1 MALFRSFNEIVNSMR
16 DRLRLTQPN
25 LDTKPGTVSRD
36 LFIDIQAE
44 QIEKLHRAVILVA
57 EKQSPA
63 TATGAD
69 LDRWASNFGIPRKGG
84 SQANG
89 VAVFTTNELN
99 ADIPIPSNTVTT
111 AKNGITYRTIGN
123 FVMSVSNKNR
133 YAATASRLRR
143 LLNLAGVTDQYA
155 IEVPVQA
162 TSSGTNGNIGPYQLI
177 NSNLQEGLK
186 VTNLTSFSN
195 GDNSENDAAFRSR
208 VFASFSGANT
218 GTSSGYR
225 NAAISVTGVLDALV
239 VEPGNTLM
247 LRDGTET
254 IEVNDGSFRILNSGT
269 GGKVDI
275 YILGSSLQEQVES
288 YIYID
293 KSGNGDPTDD
303 RNVFIPG
310 ISFLDNTLTSEE
322 RRLLAFN
329 EGQIPFQPVDS
340 IISISGNQSGLLTEK
355 FTDVNGNVSGNYE
368 LVKDVNPDTG
378 GSPFGYDYIQYIS
391 GEKDVTGEVII
402 KQDIN
407 SVDPLRFTDA
417 QVIDSVYQDR
427 QITAENSR
435 VSSADRSIV
444 YLSHSPIVTVSRVT
458 NNTTGEVYII
468 ESQNINSD
476 TGLNED
482 GWIEI
487 SGKTLPTSADILS
500 VDYTWRQIF
509 DKYID
514 YNGDASPQA
523 FIDESVSDSID
534 WGVPNGVFIEESIIT
549 ESDDGFE
556 YQVETDYNVSRV
568 ISVYTRTETTAVVA
582 NLTDLDGETV
592 SGLTLAVS
600 DDAVDN
606 IISIQNSSG
615 LEVWN
620 TQLADGSFNNRVIY
634 LPSDSPVQDSE
645 TLTVYYNRVEF
656 FSVEN
661 TDGSFSNNIITL
673 PSEDILRGADVFDA
687 VQDTFLVEDSV
698 YVSYV
703 AEIDTVLPLI
713 SLTSLPISG
722 SDDTDRLS
730 DVDLALLETSNQPIF
745 FELDGVNR
753 SRITRFGPT
762 KLACSV
768 TGTVRAGKIK
778 ITGTT
783 LTRVNLTVLAGTNL
797 DGLTIDIK
805 DEVLEL
811 FNLDEAP
818 SALGIAR
825 VDSVTVPE
833 DSNVYDIAG
842 YSLDNNTYD
851 LSYASADTSLDA
863 LSFTLPST
871 SNNLEINPSSATEI
885 VISCLIYYDN
895 DFEDLYFPG
904 DKTVIS
910 DKVFGRINNLTVSSG
925 FRSSVGSIVGSIKV
939 EPANQPDTGISYSS
953 DYSFQAPKEGERI
966 TVRYSTNSLIADVTR
981 SIEDVRSITADVLV
995 KEAFDIEVDV
1005 AGEVLINEDASE
1017 SETQIIENVVSAV
1030 VNLLNTGTLG
1040 SIIDYSDII
1049 NVATSVTGVDSL
1061 NVSLFNESGKTGR
1074 KTFIKALDNQTIS
1087 AGNVTF
1093 ESVSRQDFR
1102 IT

>member
-1 MALFRSFNEIVNSMR
+1 MR

-69 LDRWASNFGIPRKGG
+69 LDRWASNFGISRRGG

-89 VAVFTTNELN
+89 IAVFTTNELN
-99 ADIPIPSNTVTT
+99 ADIPIPSNTVIT
-111 AKNGITYRTIGN
+111 AKNGVTYRTIGN
-123 FVMSVSNKNR
+123 YTMSVSDKNR
-133 YAATASRLRR
+133 YGAIASRLRR
-143 LLNLAGVTDQYA
+143 LLNLAGVTDTYA

-162 TSSGTNGNIGPYQLI
+162 TSAGTNGNIGPYQLI

-186 VTNLTSFSN
+186 VTNLTSFKN
-195 GDNSENDAAFRSR
+195 GNNSENDAAFRAR
-208 VFASFSGANT
+208 VFAAFSGANT
-218 GTSSGYR
+218 GTASGYR

-247 LRDGTET
+247 LRDGTKT

-303 RNVFIPG
+303 RNIFIPG

-329 EGQIPFQPVDS
+329 EGQIPLQPIDS
-340 IISISGNQSGLLTEK
+340 IISVSGNQSGLLTEK
-355 FTDVNGNVSGNYE
+355 FTDTNGNVFGNYE
-368 LVKDVNPDTG
+368 LVKDTNPDTG
-378 GSPFGYDYIQYIS
+378 GSPFGYDYLRFIS
-391 GEKDVTGEVII
+391 GQKDVTGEVII

-407 SVDPLRFTDA
+407 SVDPLRFTDV
-417 QVIDSVYQDR
+417 QIIESVYQDR
-427 QITAENSR
+427 QIVSENSR
-435 VSSADRSIV
+435 VSSADRSVV
-444 YLSHSPIVTVSRVT
+444 YLSHKPIVTVSRVT
-458 NNTTGEVYII
+458 NKTTGEVYVIK
-468 ESQNINSD
+468 SQNIDSD
-476 TGLNED
+476 TGLNEE
-482 GWIEI
+482 GSITI
-487 SGKTLPTSADILS
+487 SGKTLPTSTDILS
-500 VDYTWRQIF
+500 VDYTWRQVF

-514 YNGDASPQA
+514 YNGDYSPQS

-534 WGVPNGVFIEESIIT
+534 WGIPNGIFIEESLIT
-549 ESDDGFE
+549 ESSDGFE
-556 YQVETDYNVSRV
+556 YQVETEYNVSRV
-568 ISVYTRTETTAVVA
+568 ISVYTRTETTATVV

-592 SGLTLAVS
+592 SGLVLATT
-600 DDAVDN
+600 DNTVDN
-606 IISIQNSSG
+606 IISIQNASG

-620 TQLADGSFNNRVIY
+620 TKLADGSFNNRTIY
-634 LPSDSPVQDSE
+634 LPSDSPISNGE
-645 TLTVYYNRVEF
+645 TLTIYYNRIEF
-656 FSVEN
+656 FAVDD
-661 TDGSFSNNIITL
+661 TDGSFSNNVITM
-673 PSEDILRGADVFDA
+673 PSEDILTGAGVYD
-687 VQDTFLVEDSV
+687 QMIDTFLVGNEV

-703 AEIDTVLPLI
+703 AEIDTILPLI

-730 DVDLALLETSNQPIF
+730 DVNLALLDTSNQPVF
-745 FELDGVNR
+745 FDLAGTTR
-753 SRITRFGPT
+753 TRITRFGPT
-762 KLACSV
+762 RLSCSV
-768 TGTVRAGKIK
+768 TGTVKAGKIK

-783 LTRVNLTVLAGTNL
+783 LTRAEFTVLAGTSL
-797 DGLTIDIK
+797 DGLTIDLK
-805 DEVLEL
+805 DEILE
-811 FNLDEAP
+811 FFGLDEAP
-818 SALGIAR
+818 STLGIAR
-825 VDSVTVPE
+825 IDSVTVPE
-833 DSNVYDIAG
+833 DGDEYDVVG
-842 YSLDNNTYD
+842 YSILDNTYD
-851 LSYASADTSLDA
+851 LSYASSDTSLDA
-863 LSFTLPST
+863 LSFRLPST
-871 SNNLEINPSSATEI
+871 ATNIAINPSSATEI
-885 VISCLIYYDN
+885 IISCLVYYDN

-904 DKTVIS
+904 DLTVIS
-910 DKVFGRINNLTVSSG
+910 DKVFGRIDNITVSSG

-939 EPANQPDTGISYSS
+939 EPANQPDTGVSYSA

-981 SIEDVRSITADVLV
+981 AIEDVRPITADVLV

-1005 AGEVLINEDASE
+1005 VGQVLINEDAQDSK
-1017 SETQIIENVVSAV
+1017 TQIIENVVSAV

-1049 NVATSVTGVDSL
+1049 NVATSVTGVDSI
-1061 NVSLFNESGKTGR
+1061 NVSLFNESGSTGR

-1087 AGNVTF
+1087 AGSVTF
-1093 ESVSRQDFR
+1093 EAVSRQDFR